1 MNDGLENTF
10 IALVTFENS
19 GDVLEILPAECNGA
33 CGWMAVKA
41 ETDTQVLDALRK
53 ELSQIELK
61 LVEVDRVT
69 QVYSTDEIAE
79 YDDHLAVNVAE
90 WEPGKA
96 TVWGTI
102 HTYLAEG
109 EA

>member
-10 IALVTFENS
+10 IALVTFENN
-19 GDVLEILPAECNGA
+19 GDVLEILPAECHGA

-41 ETDTQVLDALRK
+41 ATDTQALDALRK
-53 ELSQIELK
+53 DLAQVELR

-69 QVYSTDEIAE
+69 QVYSMDEIAD
-79 YDDHLAVNVAE
+79 YDDHLAMNVSK

-102 HTYLAEG
+102 HSYLAEG
-109 EA
+109 DA